1 MIIPD
6 TNLLLYAHIPSFRE
20 HSAAKSWLEDSL
32 NENRETFGLVWQVM
46 TSYIRIGTNPK
57 LFQTPMTIIEADAQ
71 MMRLIKHPLVQI
83 IQPQSEHYEI
93 FMNLLKTEQVTGD
106 LVMDAHLAA
115 LAIEHKARLATTDRD
130 FTRFRGLKFFNPLV
144 GRI

>member
-6 TNLLLYAHIPSFRE
+6 TNLLLYAHVPSFRE
-20 HSAAKSWLEDSL
+20 HSTARSWLEDSL
-32 NENRETFGLVWQVM
+32 NENQETFGLVWQVI

-57 LFQTPMTIIEADAQ
+57 LFQTPMTITQADRQMTRFIE
-71 MMRLIKHPLVQI
+71 HPLVQI
-83 IQPQSEHYEI
+83 TQPQSRHWEI
-93 FMNLLKTEQVTGD
+93 FMNLLKTEQVTAD

-130 FTRFRGLKFFNPLV
+130 FTRFRRLKFFNPLA

>member
-20 HSAAKSWLEDSL
+20 HPAAKSWLEDTL
-32 NENRETFGLVWQVM
+32 NEGRESIGLAWQVI

-57 LFQTPMTIIEADAQ
+57 LFQTPMSVNAVELQFA
-71 MMRLIKHPLVQI
+71 RLLDHPLVQI
-83 IQPQSEHYEI
+83 TQPQSAHWAI
-93 FMNLLKTEQVTGD
+93 FIGLIKKEQVTAD

-115 LAIEHKARLATTDRD
+115 LAIEHQARMATTDRD
-130 FTRFRGLKFFNPLV
+130 FTRFRGLKFFNPLTD
-144 GRI
+144 RI

>member
-6 TNLLLYAHIPSFRE
+6 TNLLLYAHVPSFRE

-32 NENRETFGLVWQVM
+32 NSGKETVGLSWQVII
-46 TSYIRIGTNPK
+46 SYIRIGTNPK
-57 LFQTPMTIIEADAQ
+57 LFQTPITVTEADTQ
-71 MMRLIKHPLVQI
+71 MTRLIKHPLVEI
-83 IQPQSEHYEI
+83 ILPQSGHWEI
-93 FMNLLKTEQVTGD
+93 FINLIKKEQVTAD

-115 LAIEHKARLATTDRD
+115 LAIEHKAGLATTDRD
-130 FTRFRGLKFFNPLV
+130 FTRFGGLKFFNPLA

>member
-130 FTRFRGLKFFNPLV
+130 FIRFRGLKFFNPLV